1 MHYIIGGGISGLIA
15 SLYNKDF
22 KIISNDIGG
31 QFGKKNL
38 GPRILQVSKS
48 SFNLLNDLNLRAKT
62 KTCKIGFK
70 IGDHFVD
77 SVSKE
82 DRVKYYLK
90 SRCINDINLSVQ
102 YKQEYS
108 SSMSDGK
115 SEIDYY
121 DVSWQD
127 IIEALIERTSAP
139 IIGKVSKIDLVKKE
153 LTIVDENNL
162 SFVNK
167 YEKLISTIPAPVF
180 YKLSGKKYEF
190 LRYASK
196 LFVLSSN
203 YDIKDYDYVYF
214 PENKNKCNRIT
225 KVKDNLYSVEY
236 TFINRNYLSFNTVN
250 SIDMQMLP
258 IGQIISGSVEKLEN
272 FEFLGR
278 FAEWQHNVR
287 ITEVIE
293 KSRR

>member
-1 MHYIIGGGISGLIA
+1 
-15 SLYNKDF
+15 
-22 KIISNDIGG
+22 
-31 QFGKKNL
+31 
-38 GPRILQVSKS
+38 
-48 SFNLLNDLNLRAKT
+48 
-62 KTCKIGFK
+62 
-70 IGDHFVD
+70 
-77 SVSKE
+77 
-82 DRVKYYLK
+82 
-90 SRCINDINLSVQ
+90 
-102 YKQEYS
+102 
-108 SSMSDGK
+108 MSDGK

-272 FEFLGR
+272 IEFLGR

-293 KSRR
+293 KSRK